1 MPRPPKLR
9 RVEFIPQVTVF
20 KPAGVSRRD
29 LEEEVLT
36 VEELEAIRLKDLEG
50 LEQEECAERM
60 QVSRPTFQ
68 RVLSSAREKV
78 ARALVEGKAIRFEGG
93 TYRLALGQF
102 RCGACSHEFEAPFAA
117 ARSGADPA
125 CPHCGAKRGKRVGRA
140 GRGHGHGCDA
150 GHGPGRGCERDSG
163 GDPRHGP
170 EYGPGYYPGDDPERG
185 PGHDPGNDPGRG
197 PGSRPGGKRR
207 GRCGRRWDAAQTAQ
221 GAQGVERDA
230 SLEKPG
236 TGKPST
242 MSGGQKAAGASEAG
256 DSPETLETLE
266 TLETPG
272 VPETD
277 D

>member
-20 KPAGVSRRD
+20 KPAGVSLRD
-29 LEEEVLT
+29 LEEEVLS

-102 RCGACSHEFEAPFAA
+102 RCGACSYEFKAPFAA
-117 ARSGADPA
+117 AQSGADPA

-140 GRGHGHGCDA
+140 GYGHGHGHGCGCDA
-150 GHGPGRGCERDSG
+150 GPDPGRGF
-163 GDPRHGP
+163 GDD
-170 EYGPGYYPGDDPERG
+170 PGDDPEHG
-185 PGHDPGNDPGRG
+185 PGP
-197 PGSRPGGKRR
+197 RPGGKRR
-207 GRCGRRWDAAQTAQ
+207 RGCGGRD
-221 GAQGVERDA
+221 
-230 SLEKPG
+230 
-236 TGKPST
+236 
-242 MSGGQKAAGASEAG
+242 
-256 DSPETLETLE
+256 
-266 TLETPG
+266 
-272 VPETD
+272 
-277 D
+277 

>member
-9 RVEFIPQVTVF
+9 RVEFVPQVTVF
-20 KPAGVSRRD
+20 KPAGVSLRD

-102 RCGACSHEFEAPFAA
+102 RCGSCSYEFEAPFAA
-117 ARSGADPA
+117 PQSGADPA
-125 CPHCGAKRGKRVGRA
+125 CPHCGAERGKRIGHA
-140 GRGHGHGCDA
+140 GYGHGHG
-150 GHGPGRGCERDSG
+150 HGPGHCAEHGAEHGPDSG
-163 GDPRHGP
+163 TGP
-170 EYGPGYYPGDDPERG
+170 EGERW
-185 PGHDPGNDPGRG
+185 
-197 PGSRPGGKRR
+197 
-207 GRCGRRWDAAQTAQ
+207 GRCGRRWGAAQ
-221 GAQGVERDA
+221 GAQGVQGVERDA
-230 SLEKPG
+230 SREN
-236 TGKPST
+236 PST
-242 MSGGQKAAGASEAG
+242 MTDGPGEPDAHGA
-256 DSPETLETLE
+256 PET
-266 TLETPG
+266 
-272 VPETD
+272 VRAPEAD

>member
-1 MPRPPKLR
+1 MPRPPKPR

-20 KPAGVSRRD
+20 KPAGVSLRD

-117 ARSGADPA
+117 ARSGVDPA
-125 CPHCGAKRGKRVGRA
+125 CPHCGAERGKRVGHA
-140 GRGHGHGCDA
+140 G
-150 GHGPGRGCERDSG
+150 E
-163 GDPRHGP
+163 
-170 EYGPGYYPGDDPERG
+170 
-185 PGHDPGNDPGRG
+185 
-197 PGSRPGGKRR
+197 RR
-207 GRCGRRWDAAQTAQ
+207 GRCGRRWGAAQTAQ
-221 GAQGVERDA
+221 GVQGVDVERD
-230 SLEKPG
+230 LDQQ
-236 TGKPST
+236 KPST
-242 MSGGQKAAGASEAG
+242 MGDDPKTPGASQAG
-256 DSPETLETLE
+256 DASEN
-266 TLETPG
+266 G
-272 VPETD
+272 KN
-277 D
+277 

>member
-20 KPAGVSRRD
+20 KPAGVSLRD

-36 VEELEAIRLKDLEG
+36 VEELEAIRLKDLER

-102 RCGACSHEFEAPFAA
+102 RCGACSYEFEAPFSA

-125 CPHCGAKRGKRVGRA
+125 CPHCGAKRGKIAGRVGHDVRWA
-140 GRGHGHGCDA
+140 RSWA
-150 GHGPGRGCERDSG
+150 RLERD
-163 GDPRHGP
+163 P
-170 EYGPGYYPGDDPERG
+170 EATLDSPGYGPDTTWDDLNV
-185 PGHDPGNDPGRG
+185 DPTWP
-197 PGSRPGGKRR
+197 
-207 GRCGRRWDAAQTAQ
+207 W
-221 GAQGVERDA
+221 E
-230 SLEKPG
+230 
-236 TGKPST
+236 
-242 MSGGQKAAGASEAG
+242 
-256 DSPETLETLE
+256 
-266 TLETPG
+266 
-272 VPETD
+272 
-277 D
+277 